1 MLSEARQSTRS
12 PSESVQ
18 TESVRTGPTT
28 TGVSGRQSRRS
39 SISEEEED
47 TSKCM
52 FQNYQIL
59 NNISTFDL

>member
-18 TESVRTGPTT
+18 TESVRTGPTV

-39 SISEEEED
+39 SISEEED
-47 TSKCM
+47 TNKCM
-52 FQNYQIL
+52 FQNSQIL
-59 NNISTFDL
+59 NNI

>member
-18 TESVRTGPTT
+18 TESVRTGPTV

-39 SISEEEED
+39 SISEEED
-47 TSKCM
+47 TNKCM

-59 NNISTFDL
+59 NNIYI

>member
-18 TESVRTGPTT
+18 TESVRTGPTV

-39 SISEEEED
+39 SISEEED
-47 TSKCM
+47 TNKCM
-52 FQNYQIL
+52 FQNNQIL
-59 NNISTFDL
+59 NNI